1 MSEQKTRVISNEATP
16 DVLHI
21 VHVLTLVKVE
31 LNIYGQHS
39 NKSSVAVW
47 TVSHRGCCAMMGLK
61 QTKDN
66 WSNA

>member
-1 MSEQKTRVISNEATP
+1 LSEQKTRVISNEATP

-39 NKSSVAVW
+39 NESSVAV
-47 TVSHRGCCAMMGLK
+47 
-61 QTKDN
+61 
-66 WSNA
+66 